1 MRPGRPGAQGML
13 LRPQAAKNLAP
24 RQKIGGGAGAART
37 QRGRTG
43 PAFSASYDVSTGGRK
58 NADRERMSIGSVTNL
73 GSYLQSILG
82 TALQGTGLTSST
94 TGNANKTSSTSLQS
108 QTDNGQLSPF
118 AQLLSTLQQLQQ
130 SNPTQYQQVTQQIA
144 TNLQTAAQTAT
155 ADGNS
160 TAATQLTQLATDFT
174 NASQSGQLPNIQDLA
189 AAVGGGGHHHHHHF
203 HNDSSSASSSGS
215 DSSST
220 SSTSTGSSSGTS
232 PLDQLLAAFQTN
244 VTQNEALNP
253 MAIITNTLSS
263 AGISLTNG

>member
-1 MRPGRPGAQGML
+1 
-13 LRPQAAKNLAP
+13 
-24 RQKIGGGAGAART
+24 
-37 QRGRTG
+37 
-43 PAFSASYDVSTGGRK
+43 
-58 NADRERMSIGSVTNL
+58 MSIGSVTNL

-82 TALQGTGLTSST
+82 TALQGTGSTTST
-94 TGNANKTSSTSLQS
+94 TGKANTVSSASLQS
-108 QTDNGQLSPF
+108 HSDNGQLSPF

-155 ADGNS
+155 SDGNT

-174 NASQSGQLPNIQDLA
+174 NASQTGQLPNIQDLA
-189 AAVGGGGHHHHHHF
+189 AAVGGGGGHHHHHHF
-203 HNDSSSASSSGS
+203 HNDVSGASSSGAS
-215 DSSST
+215 SSST
-220 SSTSTGSSSGTS
+220 STTSTGSSSGTS

-263 AGISLTNG
+263 AGISLSTS